1 MEVAASAASISG
13 IGAIL
18 ILLLSGFVCICSLA
32 IYVINGI
39 AMMTIGKNRALT
51 GGWMA
56 FIPYLSW
63 FQLGK
68 VTDDIREKT
77 TGKKSSFR
85 IWLLICSLA
94 VLGLLV
100 LFLLVYFVL
109 MFVITGGLRFGDL
122 PTASMSM
129 IFTVVMI
136 LLELLYLIPVLA
148 CLVLQYVCYYYIFA
162 DYAPD
167 KKVLFLVLSILFSFL
182 PPFFLFA
189 IRNKPAQSLPMLDAQ
204 WQEVNP

>member
-1 MEVAASAASISG
+1 MEVAASAASIGG

-18 ILLLSGFVCICSLA
+18 VLLLSGFVCICSLA

-39 AMMTIGKNRALT
+39 AMMTIAKNRALT

-56 FIPYLSW
+56 FIPYLNW

-94 VLGLLV
+94 VLGILV
-100 LFLLVYFVL
+100 LFLLVYFVYIIV
-109 MFVITGGLRFGDL
+109 FTGVIRFGDL
-122 PTASMSM
+122 PMASMSM
-129 IFTVVMI
+129 IFSVVMI
-136 LLELLYLIPVLA
+136 LLDLLYLVPLFA
-148 CLVLQYVCYYYIFA
+148 CLILQYVCYYYIFA

-167 KKVLFLVLSILFSFL
+167 KKVLFLVLSIFFSFL
-182 PPFFLFA
+182 SPFFLFA
-189 IRNKPAQSLPMLDAQ
+189 IRNKPAKSLAEHTAT
-204 WQEVNP
+204 WQEVSC